1 MNEQNQKTA
10 ILQIAALLME
20 GVKDEAETN
29 KLYLNNLA
37 RIVELSSVAE
47 LDEATQAQIEAAYK
61 EVMEDE
67 LNHAQKFFALSNQ
80 ISGLVP
86 SAD

>member
-1 MNEQNQKTA
+1 MNEQNQKSA
-10 ILQIAALLME
+10 VLQIAALLTE

-29 KLYLNNLA
+29 KWYLENLA
-37 RIVELSSVAE
+37 KIVELSEAAQLDDETKAE
-47 LDEATQAQIEAAYK
+47 IEATYK
-61 EVMEDE
+61 EIMEDE
-67 LNHAQKFFALSNQ
+67 LNHAQRFFALSNQ

>member
-1 MNEQNQKTA
+1 MNEENQKTA

-37 RIVELSSVAE
+37 RIVELSGTAE
-47 LDEATQAQIEAAYK
+47 LDEATKAQIEAAYK
-61 EVMEDE
+61 EIMEDE

-86 SAD
+86 NSD